1 MRCVRCSVGDLIPL
15 DPIAAVFGASG
26 ALSRAFDGYAP
37 REGQV
42 SFARAAHEVMQSGG
56 WLITEAPC
64 GTGKGL
70 GYLVPA
76 ILRAVRR
83 TERVVVATA
92 GIPLQEQLVTKDLP
106 SLKQVL
112 APMIGTDWRFALL
125 KGRSNYAC
133 LSMVNEPEQRAEWE
147 GALSRDELAQ
157 LHEVDQWAL
166 RSDTGDRTELPF
178 VASDNVWRL
187 RSMDRDDCH
196 GKICDHYEECFARKA
211 HERAAQSAVVVV
223 NYHLLFA
230 HIAMR
235 AETGRDVI
243 LPEYHALVMDEAH
256 EAGDIA
262 RDFFGHTLSEGRI
275 KRIVR
280 WLRSARRAA
289 LNAGV
294 ECSADEGIE
303 LIDAADAIERTAAEF
318 FAVCA
323 QTMAPLLA
331 KREKVTTLRSDSPLC
346 ATANNALAALI
357 EPLTLARKLGLRIHA
372 RVKRMLREGA
382 ELGDHAARA
391 SKHVLRIQR
400 DAERAA
406 RAAVKALSWMEH
418 ATHPTGTAREPGE
431 LDAIHWIA
439 VDDKQTRSNRPP
451 RITWES
457 RHIDLSAALNEHVW
471 RHTRAVIACSATM
484 TTGQGDRGWTWIR
497 RQLGT
502 PRDVRT
508 LSVASPFDF
517 ARQALLCL
525 PHDAPDPKTTR
536 LDFDA
541 FVLET
546 LSRVARAAHGR
557 TLGLFTS
564 TRAAQDAGRHMML
577 ESTGFRV
584 LTQGDMPRT
593 QLIAAFKRDETSVLC
608 GTTSLWTGV
617 DVQGNAC
624 VCVLVDK
631 LPFAPPGDP
640 VLDALCERAVA
651 RTGRTIAG
659 FMEESLPRAVL
670 ALRQGVGRLIRG
682 VDDWGCVVICDPRL
696 SSKGYGA
703 DILRSLGMPVRT
715 RSVTEACEWLERGVR
730 GMDMQQRQQDRE
742 GTNG

>member
-1 MRCVRCSVGDLIPL
+1 MGDLIPL

-26 ALSRAFDGYAP
+26 ALSRAFQGYAP

-42 SFARAAHEVMQSGG
+42 SFARASHEVLQSGG
-56 WLITEAPC
+56 GLAAECPC

-70 GYLVPA
+70 AYLVPS
-76 ILRAVRR
+76 ILRAVR
-83 TERVVVATA
+83 TNERVIVATA

-106 SLKQVL
+106 SLKSVL

-133 LSMVNEPEQRAEWE
+133 LSLIHEPEQRAEWE
-147 GALSRDELAQ
+147 GALTNAERDQ
-157 LHEVDQWAL
+157 LMTVDQWAMT
-166 RSDTGDRTELPF
+166 SDTGDRTELPF

-196 GKICDHYEECFARKA
+196 GKSCDHYEECFARKA

-230 HIAMR
+230 HIAVR

-262 RDFFGHTLSEGRI
+262 RDFFGHTLSEGRV

-280 WLRSARRAA
+280 WLRNARRAA
-289 LNAGV
+289 LSAGV

-303 LIDAADAIERTAAEF
+303 LSDAADVIERTAAEF
-318 FAVCA
+318 FSVCA

-331 KREKVTTLRSDSPLC
+331 KREKINTLRSDSPLC
-346 ATANNALAALI
+346 ATANSALAALI

-382 ELGDHAARA
+382 ELGDHVAGGA
-391 SKHVLRIQR
+391 SKHVLRVQR

-439 VDDKQTRSNRPP
+439 VEDKQTKSNRPP

-457 RHIDLSAALNEHVW
+457 RHIDLSAVLNEHVW

-484 TTGQGDRGWTWIR
+484 TTGNGDRGWTWIR

-525 PHDAPDPKTTR
+525 PSDAPNPTKDR
-536 LDFDA
+536 EGFDFFA
-541 FVLET
+541 VET
-546 LSRVARAAHGR
+546 MRQVMRAAGGR

-564 TRAAQDAGRHMML
+564 TRMAQAAGRDLHA
-577 ESTGFRV
+577 TAHARGIRV
-584 LTQGDMPRT
+584 LVQGDMPRT
-593 QLIAAFKRDETSVLC
+593 QLVAAFKRDETSVLC

-624 VCVLVDK
+624 VCVVIDK

-682 VDDWGCVVICDPRL
+682 VDDWGCVVLCDPRL
-696 SSKGYGA
+696 MSKGYGA

-715 RSVTEACEWLERGVR
+715 RSVTAACEWLERGVR
-730 GMDMQQRQQDRE
+730 GMEANRTKGRAVNE
-742 GTNG
+742 